1 MRPKTL
7 GPMIRL
13 TLCVLALVLLPGA
26 VNAVAWDPPREGLQ
40 PVPALSARVTDVTGT
55 LSAGER
61 QARRVRR
68 HVPAAYRLSRERC
81 AGLANAWAYVRAHR
95 EEINKQIEENEAA

>member
-1 MRPKTL
+1 
-7 GPMIRL
+7 MIRL

-26 VNAVAWDPPREGLQ
+26 VSAVAWDPPREGLQ

-61 QARRVRR
+61 QPLEAKLADWEAR
-68 HVPAAYRLSRERC
+68 PA
-81 AGLANAWAYVRAHR
+81 
-95 EEINKQIEENEAA
+95 